1 MTLPQMSVV
10 IPVRDER
17 ENLRPL
23 WKELRGVLEE
33 IGRSFEV
40 VLVDDGSDDGS
51 SDVLEELAWE
61 DPRLRVLH
69 LDHPSGQ
76 TAALDAGFRAARG
89 DVVVTMDADR
99 QNDPADIPHMLGAL
113 GTLDAL
119 VGYRERRMDSAL
131 RCVLS
136 RLANGVR
143 NRILGESIRDTGCP
157 LKVFR
162 RSSLARIRLFDGMHR
177 FLPALMELEGFQVGQ
192 MPVSH
197 RPRRW
202 GRSKYGPLTRLLRP
216 VIDLLAVRWMKRR
229 RLNYRVRGE
238 KDLSGRARS
247 TRSG

>member
-1 MTLPQMSVV
+1 MTSPQMSVV

-17 ENLRPL
+17 GNLRSL

-33 IGRSFEV
+33 SGRSFEV
-40 VLVDDGSDDGS
+40 VLVDDASGDGS
-51 SDVLEELAWE
+51 SDVLEELAGE
-61 DPRLRVLH
+61 DTRLRVLH

-76 TAALDAGFRAARG
+76 TAALDAGLRAARG
-89 DVVVTMDADR
+89 DVVVTMDADL
-99 QNDPADIPHMLGAL
+99 QNDPADIPPMLGAL

-131 RCVLS
+131 RRLLS

-143 NRILGESIRDTGCP
+143 NRILGEAIRDTGCS

-162 RSSLARIRLFDGMHR
+162 RSSLARLKLFEGMHR
-177 FLPALMELEGFQVGQ
+177 FLPALMELEGFRVGQ
-192 MPVSH
+192 MAVNH

-202 GRSKYGPLTRLLRP
+202 GRSKYGLRSRLLRP
-216 VIDLLAVRWMKRR
+216 MIDLLAVRWMKRR
-229 RLNYRVRGE
+229 RLDYRVRSE
-238 KDLSGRARS
+238 EEISGRARN